1 MKKILLALWLCPA
14 FIGMGIAQQTAQS
27 GTYQYTLDLK
37 NVRNDRISVEL
48 ICPVIDRNELNF
60 NFPKTVPGTYSID
73 DYGRYI
79 HNLIAEDAA
88 GNALTV
94 NRLDSNRW
102 QVANAAKLYRIRYD
116 VEDSFDAAG
125 RHAVFEP
132 AGSNIE
138 ERLNYLINTHCF
150 FGYFDGLTRA
160 PFEVSVL
167 HEADFYGSTALTDAD
182 PSPTRDLFKLT
193 SYNELADSPMMYCQP
208 DTATVQLGDMEV
220 LISLYSP
227 NKMIKADYVAT
238 HFKPLLEVQRQ
249 YLGGKMPVRRYA
261 FLIYISDKPS
271 LSGGWGALE
280 HSLASVY
287 FIPEQPKEQVIKPLK
302 DVAAHEFFHIITP
315 LFIHAEEIHNFDF
328 IAPKMSEHLWLY
340 EGVTEYSAHHAQ
352 VKYGMTTEE
361 DYLGVLRNQ
370 INISRQYYNDT
381 LAFTEMSRNVLDEHH
396 SQFGNVYQKGALI
409 GMCLDVK
416 LLELSGGKYDL
427 QKLMRDLSKFYG
439 VDNPF
444 RDEDLFPKIAELTY
458 PEIGAFLKR
467 YVAGE
472 ERLPLENVLAA
483 VGVRFESVQRIKNF
497 SLGGIG
503 LGADLTVINITQMN
517 AVGKQLGYLMN
528 DKIVRINGKAVTSD
542 NFQEVIQA
550 LYAKAKEGDK
560 FKVSVEREG
569 EQGRK
574 KVHHLKGT
582 LQKVETV
589 RYNYLAFDENATPQ
603 QLALRKAW
611 LKT

>member
-1 MKKILLALWLCPA
+1 
-14 FIGMGIAQQTAQS
+14 
-27 GTYQYTLDLK
+27 
-37 NVRNDRISVEL
+37 
-48 ICPVIDRNELNF
+48 
-60 NFPKTVPGTYSID
+60 
-73 DYGRYI
+73 
-79 HNLIAEDAA
+79 
-88 GNALTV
+88 
-94 NRLDSNRW
+94 
-102 QVANAAKLYRIRYD
+102 
-116 VEDSFDAAG
+116 
-125 RHAVFEP
+125 
-132 AGSNIE
+132 
-138 ERLNYLINTHCF
+138 
-150 FGYFDGLTRA
+150 
-160 PFEVSVL
+160 
-167 HEADFYGSTALTDAD
+167 
-182 PSPTRDLFKLT
+182 
-193 SYNELADSPMMYCQP
+193 
-208 DTATVQLGDMEV
+208 
-220 LISLYSP
+220 
-227 NKMIKADYVAT
+227 
-238 HFKPLLEVQRQ
+238 
-249 YLGGKMPVRRYA
+249 
-261 FLIYISDKPS
+261 
-271 LSGGWGALE
+271 
-280 HSLASVY
+280 
-287 FIPEQPKEQVIKPLK
+287 
-302 DVAAHEFFHIITP
+302 
-315 LFIHAEEIHNFDF
+315 
-328 IAPKMSEHLWLY
+328 
-340 EGVTEYSAHHAQ
+340 
-352 VKYGMTTEE
+352 
-361 DYLGVLRNQ
+361 
-370 INISRQYYNDT
+370 
-381 LAFTEMSRNVLDEHH
+381 
-396 SQFGNVYQKGALI
+396 VYQKGALI